1 MPGERVELAR
11 NQPHPRHHPSEPA
24 DESFPFSR
32 HASTLGRAGT
42 DVVHSS
48 VEPIS
53 TPGLTDSDPRRSY
66 IRSVLARLNRWD
78 VLVPAGVAVIGV
90 LEMAALRYD
99 GWGWGV
105 LLELVACTLL
115 VGRRLHPMVFAITPS
130 LLLLLM
136 PYLGP
141 QLDEPATPILVMAV
155 GVYALGR
162 WLADLRGLVGVAAFL
177 VLMLADYTFA
187 DARDHDVSDVVFVL
201 SLVAPPYILGRIA
214 RRLADQKELLE
225 ERQELIRREAV
236 RNERDRIA
244 RDMHDVIAHSI
255 SAMVVQTAA
264 AQDLVHQDPDR
275 AERVLADVADT
286 GRRAIAE
293 TGRLLHVLRDDA
305 DELGLEPAP
314 GLADLAGL
322 VAAFR
327 ASGLTIDLEVPE
339 TLPRLSAGVDVSAY
353 RIVQEALTN
362 ALRYGSDQTARLRL
376 AAPRTLCRSRPPT
389 RAADEAGPAPASAWW
404 GSPSAW
410 PSSAGS

>member
-1 MPGERVELAR
+1 M
-11 NQPHPRHHPSEPA
+11 
-24 DESFPFSR
+24 
-32 HASTLGRAGT
+32 
-42 DVVHSS
+42 
-48 VEPIS
+48 
-53 TPGLTDSDPRRSY
+53 
-66 IRSVLARLNRWD
+66 LARLNRWD

-90 LEMAALRYD
+90 LELVSLRYD

-115 VGRRLHPMVFAITPS
+115 VGRRLQPMVFAITPS

-264 AQDLVHQDPDR
+264 AQDLVHQDPT
-275 AERVLADVADT
+275 APNACSPMSPTPAD
-286 GRRAIAE
+286 GRSPRRADCCTCCVTTPTSSASNRRRGSP
-293 TGRLLHVLRDDA
+293 TWPAWWRRSGRA
-305 DELGLEPAP
+305 DSPSISRYPRRCRGCP
-314 GLADLAGL
+314 
-322 VAAFR
+322 R
-327 ASGLTIDLEVPE
+327 ASTCRR
-339 TLPRLSAGVDVSAY
+339 T
-353 RIVQEALTN
+353 
-362 ALRYGSDQTARLRL
+362 GS
-376 AAPRTLCRSRPPT
+376 CRKH
-389 RAADEAGPAPASAWW
+389 
-404 GSPSAW
+404 
-410 PSSAGS
+410 

>member
-1 MPGERVELAR
+1 M
-11 NQPHPRHHPSEPA
+11 
-24 DESFPFSR
+24 
-32 HASTLGRAGT
+32 
-42 DVVHSS
+42 
-48 VEPIS
+48 
-53 TPGLTDSDPRRSY
+53 
-66 IRSVLARLNRWD
+66 LARLNRWD

-90 LEMAALRYD
+90 LELVSLRYD

-177 VLMLADYTFA
+177 VMLLADYMFA

-201 SLVAPPYILGRIA
+201 TLVAPPYVFGRIA

-236 RNERDRIA
+236 RAERDRIA
-244 RDMHDVIAHSI
+244 RDLHDVIAHSV

-264 AQDLVHQDPDR
+264 AQDLVHHDPDR
-275 AERVLADVADT
+275 AERVLATSPTPAV
-286 GRRAIAE
+286 GRSPRRADCCTCSVTTPTSWASNRLRGSP
-293 TGRLLHVLRDDA
+293 TWPAWWRRSGRA
-305 DELGLEPAP
+305 DSPSTSRCPRRCRGCP
-314 GLADLAGL
+314 
-322 VAAFR
+322 R
-327 ASGLTIDLEVPE
+327 ASTCRR
-339 TLPRLSAGVDVSAY
+339 T
-353 RIVQEALTN
+353 
-362 ALRYGSDQTARLRL
+362 GS
-376 AAPRTLCRSRPPT
+376 CRRH
-389 RAADEAGPAPASAWW
+389 
-404 GSPSAW
+404 
-410 PSSAGS
+410 

>member
-1 MPGERVELAR
+1 M
-11 NQPHPRHHPSEPA
+11 
-24 DESFPFSR
+24 
-32 HASTLGRAGT
+32 ASTLGRAGT

-53 TPGLTDSDPRRSY
+53 TRGLTDSDPRRSY

-90 LEMAALRYD
+90 LELAALRYD

-244 RDMHDVIAHSI
+244 REHARRHRPLRQRHGRPDGGRAGPR
-255 SAMVVQTAA
+255 APRTPTAPNA
-264 AQDLVHQDPDR
+264 CSPMSPTPA
-275 AERVLADVADT
+275 VARSP
-286 GRRAIAE
+286 RRAGCCTCCVTTPTSSASSRRRGSP
-293 TGRLLHVLRDDA
+293 TW
-305 DELGLEPAP
+305 PAWS
-314 GLADLAGL
+314 
-322 VAAFR
+322 AAFR
-327 ASGLTIDLEVPE
+327 ASGLTVDLEVPDDAAAAARGRRRVGVPDRAGGADQRAE
-339 TLPRLSAGVDVSAY
+339 VRHATRRRGCAWPR
-353 RIVQEALTN
+353 
-362 ALRYGSDQTARLRL
+362 
-376 AAPRTLCRSRPPT
+376 PRTLCRSRPPT
-389 RAADEAGPAPASAWW
+389 RAAAGAGPARASAWW
-404 GSPSAW
+404 GSPSGW
-410 PSSAGS
+410 RSSAGTLSHGVRDGRFELTASLPVAP

>member
-1 MPGERVELAR
+1 M
-11 NQPHPRHHPSEPA
+11 
-24 DESFPFSR
+24 
-32 HASTLGRAGT
+32 
-42 DVVHSS
+42 
-48 VEPIS
+48 
-53 TPGLTDSDPRRSY
+53 
-66 IRSVLARLNRWD
+66 LARLNRWD

-90 LEMAALRYD
+90 LELVSFRYD

-115 VGRRLHPMVFAITPS
+115 VGRRLHPMVFATTPS

-177 VLMLADYTFA
+177 VLLLADYTFT

-236 RNERDRIA
+236 RTERDRIA

-264 AQDLVHQDPDR
+264 AQDLVHHDPDR

-362 ALRYGSDQTARLRL
+362 ALRYGSDQTARLRV
-376 AAPRTLCRSRPPT
+376 AATTDCLSIEATNPSSGRGGSGAGLGLVGIAERVALLGGHLSHGVRDGRFELTARLP
-389 RAADEAGPAPASAWW
+389 AGP
-404 GSPSAW
+404 
-410 PSSAGS
+410 

>member
-1 MPGERVELAR
+1 V
-11 NQPHPRHHPSEPA
+11 
-24 DESFPFSR
+24 
-32 HASTLGRAGT
+32 
-42 DVVHSS
+42 
-48 VEPIS
+48 
-53 TPGLTDSDPRRSY
+53 
-66 IRSVLARLNRWD
+66 
-78 VLVPAGVAVIGV
+78 V
-90 LEMAALRYD
+90 LELVSLRYD

-155 GVYALGR
+155 GVYSLGR

-177 VLMLADYTFA
+177 VLLLADYTFA

-201 SLVAPPYILGRIA
+201 SLVAPPYVLGRIA

-236 RNERDRIA
+236 RTERDRIA

-339 TLPRLSAGVDVSAY
+339 TLPRCPRASTC
-353 RIVQEALTN
+353 RRT
-362 ALRYGSDQTARLRL
+362 GS
-376 AAPRTLCRSRPPT
+376 CRKR
-389 RAADEAGPAPASAWW
+389 
-404 GSPSAW
+404 
-410 PSSAGS
+410 

>member
-1 MPGERVELAR
+1 
-11 NQPHPRHHPSEPA
+11 
-24 DESFPFSR
+24 
-32 HASTLGRAGT
+32 
-42 DVVHSS
+42 
-48 VEPIS
+48 
-53 TPGLTDSDPRRSY
+53 
-66 IRSVLARLNRWD
+66 
-78 VLVPAGVAVIGV
+78 
-90 LEMAALRYD
+90 
-99 GWGWGV
+99 
-105 LLELVACTLL
+105 
-115 VGRRLHPMVFAITPS
+115 
-130 LLLLLM
+130 
-136 PYLGP
+136 
-141 QLDEPATPILVMAV
+141 
-155 GVYALGR
+155 
-162 WLADLRGLVGVAAFL
+162 
-177 VLMLADYTFA
+177 MLADYTFA

-244 RDMHDVIAHSI
+244 REMHDVIAHSI

-327 ASGLTIDLEVPE
+327 ASGLDHRSRGARDAAAAVRGRRRLGVPDRAGGADQRAEVRHA
-339 TLPRLSAGVDVSAY
+339 TRRRGCAWPR
-353 RIVQEALTN
+353 
-362 ALRYGSDQTARLRL
+362 
-376 AAPRTLCRSRPPT
+376 PRTLCRSRPPT
-389 RAADEAGPAPASAWW
+389 RAADGAGPAAGLGLVGIAERVALLGGQLSHGVRDGRFELTASLPVA
-404 GSPSAW
+404 P
-410 PSSAGS
+410 